1 MKKKRLI
8 VNKCRNAKIEKS
20 YGDTKCQFCPK
31 MCKKKSIKM
40 HEKKCPLNP
49 DNPMVTCGKCGDSFQ
64 KNGIKNHEKTCKHI
78 KIS

>member
-1 MKKKRLI
+1 
-8 VNKCRNAKIEKS
+8 
-20 YGDTKCQFCPK
+20 
-31 MCKKKSIKM
+31 M